1 MGDAI
6 VRLLDSPA
14 YVRFRKVLIGFSQGG
29 YLSYRMVAEH
39 PDVFDMAILMSPS
52 FKGETADLLPATGR
66 TRFALCYG
74 SEDRT
79 IPLSDQQCARN
90 KLAQTGNLTYF
101 EYPGMAHG
109 ICNQEIHDLRAWLNQ
124 SNIL

>member
-1 MGDAI
+1 
-6 VRLLDSPA
+6 
-14 YVRFRKVLIGFSQGG
+14 
-29 YLSYRMVAEH
+29 MVAEH

-52 FKGETADLLPATGR
+52 FKGETAEPLPTTGR

-109 ICNQEIHDLRAWLNQ
+109 ICNQEIHDLRAWLG
-124 SNIL
+124 L